1 MLAIAEDEHNST
13 ASLMPP
19 PPVPVSADTT
29 LGSGRPQRAAKLKTE
44 KLLKEPSLNRKMRRP
59 SSEELVKVK
68 VESEQ
73 RVSQFNSFT
82 SAQALEEN
90 KLAEPELEEPAAETA
105 EQQKPPEEASVTED
119 VNTTKTLRVKVKR
132 EKLSTEAVPPLT
144 NAVSTAN
151 VTTVSSVTTE
161 AARPD
166 DTVAS
171 NTTTSTEVSKKVRK
185 KKKDVE
191 SHRPIKVER
200 FSDLDKSS
208 PVSSRT
214 RKCSSDSRTVQERS
228 IYKDALE
235 DPPVA
240 EQSVA
245 AVAPAAVNETVAIS
259 NATLVLG
266 PAPTSDS
273 PIGPAGDATFEVHSS
288 DKKQPLSK
296 QDSLLTEDE
305 SVEEKLPTTKLLSSI
320 KAIKLPTRTH
330 ELFK

>member
-1 MLAIAEDEHNST
+1 MEDILGVLGSLSDLRRELEVLRKAHFEELDHLFYGTGQPEAEAKPRDSAPAAKSQENSSVTPQQTKKRPKRLTSLAEDQNEPEAPDATANNTSARQSTRVSNSQLLAIAEDEHNST

-132 EKLSTEAVPPLT
+132 EKLSTEAVPP
-144 NAVSTAN
+144 VSTAN

-185 KKKDVE
+185 KKK
-191 SHRPIKVER
+191 
-200 FSDLDKSS
+200 
-208 PVSSRT
+208 
-214 RKCSSDSRTVQERS
+214 
-228 IYKDALE
+228 
-235 DPPVA
+235 
-240 EQSVA
+240 
-245 AVAPAAVNETVAIS
+245 
-259 NATLVLG
+259 
-266 PAPTSDS
+266 
-273 PIGPAGDATFEVHSS
+273 IGRAHV
-288 DKKQPLSK
+288 
-296 QDSLLTEDE
+296 
-305 SVEEKLPTTKLLSSI
+305 
-320 KAIKLPTRTH
+320 
-330 ELFK
+330 